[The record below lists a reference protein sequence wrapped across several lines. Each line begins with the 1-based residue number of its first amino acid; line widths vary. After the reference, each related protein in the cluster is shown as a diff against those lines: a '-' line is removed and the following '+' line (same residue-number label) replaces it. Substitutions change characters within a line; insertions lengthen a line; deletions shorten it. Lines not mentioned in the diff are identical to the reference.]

1 LPTAKK
7 RRAIAATTLRKR
19 KSHMLF
25 VFFVSK
31 PPLSQAGLW
40 GRGGGDG

>member
-1 LPTAKK
+1 
-7 RRAIAATTLRKR
+7 
-19 KSHMLF
+19 MLF